1 MKFEGLYQAS
11 NREQYL
17 ASQLGFEYTVYGL
30 GNSVTDVGLLLEYGW
45 DERGINGNAIA
56 QNDIYIGT
64 RLALNDAAGSTL
76 LVSASYDVEFHTK
89 NILIEASRR
98 LNDRW
103 TMTIEGLIV
112 EGGNSNDPVAAFNN
126 DDRLQLSVQRFF

>member
-1 MKFEGLYQAS
+1 M
-11 NREQYL
+11 
-17 ASQLGFEYTVYGL
+17 
-30 GNSVTDVGLLLEYGW
+30 
-45 DERGINGNAIA
+45 
-56 QNDIYIGT
+56 
-64 RLALNDAAGSTL
+64 
-76 LVSASYDVEFHTK
+76 SASYDVECHTK